1 MSSTTSAEQ
10 RAALLKEL
18 ARDFNRTRTSFGSS
32 QRSQRSRSP
41 DTTTTSF
48 DPKGEGCLESTDLNI
63 ITPQKQ
69 VNTAQNLPEL
79 RASAQRYNI
88 FGPRQPP
95 SEPDYA
101 INTSAL
107 GRTFPD
113 FTQAGPSDSDDG
125 SRSVE
130 TGRAHSRASNGTIG
144 KLGRSST
151 RSQNSAMS
159 MAKDSFNPTPPTITD
174 NNQSPIIKPHPIN
187 NPRLRKS
194 LTSARQEQDQNSRS
208 RTTSGLQS
216 PIKAIPPQM
225 AKARDSGSGSSRQSS
240 YMARAVNGAR
250 IFSEKD
256 VSTISEERPPTVD
269 LSVRSSR
276 FGGTRNPKPSTGE
289 VLPVRFSSKQDFVQT
304 LPKPHSTNTHGQH
317 TQETATPTYGTQ
329 QSFAVPNMPNV
340 NELVSGV
347 YEDGRPVF
355 SRDNAA
361 RASRGSNVQQ
371 RQTSRPNLV
380 DVDDI
385 AVDDE
390 EQDIYLALKLAQD
403 KVADLERERA
413 ETEIFVQELENTNRV
428 LESQN
433 ARQRLQRSDSA
444 IGMTDGASDGGD
456 DMGSGRRKLLIEKNR
471 ESLSALS
478 GQFTTTN
485 CSLGLESSLRALQ
498 SQVASIDRHAAVSET
513 ALRNVTNERD
523 SAVSQLEVA
532 FFTIEQLK
540 TDNANLSNENQAL
553 REQLAATQDVQEK
566 QVRHAT
572 PKAEGGSLRQERSPG
587 KALSAKLSVSNT
599 DTSKSK
605 RGQTTNAPQFSSF
618 EQFKAKLAMRQAQR
632 EAHAAAAAQDSLK
645 PTGQR
650 DVSDEKATSQSSHQK
665 PIGTDEP
672 HPTDLFPRDQ
682 QVQRPSHYQ
691 PSQCS
696 EDSDGHEIYKES
708 ALLEAPPSS
717 RQQSGGMPPSTNG
730 DANQDLT
737 FLSFVEVSLYTRNL
751 SITADH
757 LV

>member
-1 MSSTTSAEQ
+1 MTSTTSAEQ

-32 QRSQRSRSP
+32 QRSQRTNSP

-63 ITPQKQ
+63 MTPQKQ

-88 FGPRQPP
+88 FAPRQPP

-107 GRTFPD
+107 GRAFPD

-144 KLGRSST
+144 KLGRST
-151 RSQNSAMS
+151 IRSQNSAMS
-159 MAKDSFNPTPPTITD
+159 MAKDNFNPTPPMFTD
-174 NNQSPIIKPHPIN
+174 NNQSPIVKPHPIN

-194 LTSARQEQDQNSRS
+194 LNSARQVQGQNSSS
-208 RTTSGLQS
+208 RTASGLQS
-216 PIKAIPPQM
+216 PIKAVPPQM
-225 AKARDSGSGSSRQSS
+225 AKTRDSGSSSSRQSS

-250 IFSEKD
+250 ILSEKD
-256 VSTISEERPPTVD
+256 VSTIIEERPATVD
-269 LSVRSSR
+269 LTVRSSR
-276 FGGTRNPKPSTGE
+276 FGGTRNLKPSTGE

-304 LPKPHSTNTHGQH
+304 LPKPNLTNTQGQH

-347 YEDGRPVF
+347 YEDGRLVF
-355 SRDNAA
+355 SRDSSA

-371 RQTSRPNLV
+371 RQTSRPDLV
-380 DVDDI
+380 HVDDI

-413 ETEIFVQELENTNRV
+413 ETEVFIKELENTNRV
-428 LESQN
+428 LESEK

-471 ESLSALS
+471 ESLSATS
-478 GQFTTTN
+478 GQCATTN
-485 CSLGLESSLRALQ
+485 CSLGLESSVRALQ

-523 SAVSQLEVA
+523 SAVSQLSVA

-540 TDNANLSNENQAL
+540 TDNASLSDENQAL
-553 REQLAATQDVQEK
+553 REQLAAAQYAKEK
-566 QVRHAT
+566 QVRHT
-572 PKAEGGSLRQERSPG
+572 PSTADGGSLHQERSPE
-587 KALSAKLSVSNT
+587 KSLSAKLFVPNT
-599 DTSKSK
+599 DTSKSR
-605 RGQTTNAPQFSSF
+605 RGQTTDAPQLSSF

-632 EAHAAAAAQDSLK
+632 EAQDSAAAQDGLK

-650 DVSDEKATSQSSHQK
+650 DTSDDKASRQSGHQRR
-665 PIGTDEP
+665 IAHDEP
-672 HPTDLFPRDQ
+672 HPTDLFPRNQ
-682 QVQRPSHYQ
+682 QGQRLNQYQ
-691 PSQCS
+691 PCQYS
-696 EDSDGHEIYKES
+696 EDSDRGDVHQES
-708 ALLEAPPSS
+708 ILFEAPPSS
-717 RQQSGGMPPSTNG
+717 RQQSGGMPAPTNE
-730 DANQDLT
+730 DADQDLT
-737 FLSFVEVSLYTRNL
+737 FLSFVEVSLQNCDLT
-751 SITADH
+751 ITANL